1 MIEQFNTAIIAIIVA
16 LITGVCS
23 VVGNFFV
30 SKSYRTKAE
39 QKREVDEAKVEM
51 RLDNIEKKLDIHN
64 GYAEKFADI
73 AVAMAEISTELKAIK
88 EGILK

>member
-1 MIEQFNTAIIAIIVA
+1 MIEQINTAIVAIIVA

-51 RLDNIEKKLDIHN
+51 RLDSIEKKLDVHN
-64 GYAEKFADI
+64 GYAEKFGEI
-73 AVAMAEISTELKAIK
+73 SVTIAEILTELRLTK
-88 EGILK
+88 ENK